1 MYIKECCAVQQ
12 GRIRRTIIFDL
23 VGPLT
28 HPNFLLA
35 VWESQASAQEGASDL
50 HKLFVK
56 KAKIGFFSSAV
67 EPPKTTTKEKKSWEP
82 SISRIEKKK
91 KKVD

>member
-1 MYIKECCAVQQ
+1 MQQ

-28 HPNFLLA
+28 HPNFLLS

-56 KAKIGFFSSAV
+56 KQKEFFPSAV
-67 EPPKTTTKEKKSWEP
+67 EPPKTT
-82 SISRIEKKK
+82 KKK
-91 KKVD
+91 KKVVRTVNFPNREEEE